1 MKIEAITKSDAET
14 ILLSEKLGRHAKPG
28 DVFAVTGDL
37 GAGKTVFAKG
47 IARGLGIQDEIT
59 SPTFTLLE
67 VYEGRLVFYH
77 FDLYR
82 IEKKDEFIN
91 LNFEEYWE
99 ANGVSVV
106 EWADKA
112 EGLLPLTSISVYIEY
127 LSENERRIT
136 VEYPSA

>member
-1 MKIEAITKSDAET
+1 MKLEAITKSDHET
-14 ILLSEKLGRHAKPG
+14 IILSEKLGRHAKAG

-47 IARGLGIQDEIT
+47 IARGLGIHDEIT

-67 VYEGRLVFYH
+67 IYEGPIIFYH

-82 IEKKDEFIN
+82 IENKNEFYN

-99 ANGVSVV
+99 SNGVSVV

-112 EGLLPLTSISVYIEY
+112 EGLLPLNSILVNIEY
-127 LSENERRIT
+127 LSDNERRIT

>member
-14 ILLSEKLGRHAKPG
+14 ILLSEKLGSHAKPG

-47 IARGLGIQDEIT
+47 VARGLGIRDEIT

-67 VYEGRLVFYH
+67 VYDGNLVFYH

-112 EGLLPLTSISVYIEY
+112 EGLLPSGSIKVNIEY

>member
-14 ILLSEKLGRHAKPG
+14 ILFSEKIGRHAKAG
-28 DVFAVTGDL
+28 YVFAITGDL

-47 IARGLGIQDEIT
+47 IARGLGIKEEIT

-67 VYEGRLVFYH
+67 VYEGTLVFYH

-82 IEKKDEFIN
+82 IENKTEFRN

-99 ANGVSVV
+99 AGGVSVI
-106 EWADKA
+106 EWAEKA
-112 EGLLPLTSISVYIEY
+112 EGLLPLNSIIVKIEY
-127 LSENERRIT
+127 LTENERRIT